1 MLRLGLLLTIVL
13 LILGTAPTVAQ
24 VPALGPSCDDALA
37 VAQAQ
42 RENAETIAARL
53 YGQLKKAQAEL
64 AALKAEKK

>member
-1 MLRLGLLLTIVL
+1 MTRGLLLIIIL
-13 LILGTAPTVAQ
+13 L
-24 VPALGPSCDDALA
+24 ALGVAPLAAQAPGPACDDALA

>member
-1 MLRLGLLLTIVL
+1 MIRSLTLALVFLLLFGIAPL
-13 LILGTAPTVAQ
+13 TAQQTG
-24 VPALGPSCDDALA
+24 PACDDALA